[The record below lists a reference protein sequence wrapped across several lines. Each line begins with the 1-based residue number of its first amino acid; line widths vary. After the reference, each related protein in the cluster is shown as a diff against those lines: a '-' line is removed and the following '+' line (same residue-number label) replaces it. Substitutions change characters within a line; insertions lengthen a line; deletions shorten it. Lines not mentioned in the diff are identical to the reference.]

1 MNTAFDAHAGR
12 EQPVAESSAA
22 ALTPTEL
29 ENLIECW
36 RLIGVL
42 DPDREWKRYAFERMR
57 QLIAMRSSETIA
69 RMEAQKG
76 LR

>member
-1 MNTAFDAHAGR
+1 MNTAFDASAGCG
-12 EQPVAESSAA
+12 QPVAESSAV

-36 RLIGVL
+36 RLIGVR
-42 DPDREWKRYAFERMR
+42 DPDRDWKRYAFERMR
-57 QLIAMRSSETIA
+57 QLIAMRSPETVS
-69 RMEAQKG
+69 RMEVQKG